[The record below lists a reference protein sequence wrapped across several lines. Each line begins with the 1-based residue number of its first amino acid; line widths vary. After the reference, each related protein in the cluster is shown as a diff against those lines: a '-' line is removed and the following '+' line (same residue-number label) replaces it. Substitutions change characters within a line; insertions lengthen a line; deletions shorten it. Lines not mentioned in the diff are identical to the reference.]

1 MIALQHVLDLHILI
15 AVRTA
20 PGHSYTNPPEK
31 INCILNLGLSG
42 IGCMGTSIHSN
53 PGFEKQ
59 LFNCSG
65 VDDDDDDDDDDVG
78 NLLKR
83 NPTVHTNLLKQ
94 LCSNYLSLINLFSVD
109 YNSKVK
115 HS

>member
-1 MIALQHVLDLHILI
+1 
-15 AVRTA
+15 
-20 PGHSYTNPPEK
+20 
-31 INCILNLGLSG
+31 
-42 IGCMGTSIHSN
+42 MGTSIHSS

-59 LFNCSG
+59 LFHCSG
-65 VDDDDDDDDDDVG
+65 VDDDDDDDVG

-94 LCSNYLSLINLFSVD
+94 LCSNYLSLINVFSVD

>member
-31 INCILNLGLSG
+31 INCVLNLGLSA
-42 IGCMGTSIHSN
+42 IGCMRTSIHSN

-59 LFNCSG
+59 LFHCSG
-65 VDDDDDDDDDDVG
+65 VDDDDDDDVG

>member
-31 INCILNLGLSG
+31 INCVLNLGLIA
-42 IGCMGTSIHSN
+42 IGCMSTSIHSN

-65 VDDDDDDDDDDVG
+65 VDDDDDDDDVG

>member
-31 INCILNLGLSG
+31 INCVLNLGLSA
-42 IGCMGTSIHSN
+42 IGCMRTSIHSN

-65 VDDDDDDDDDDVG
+65 VDDDDDDDVG

-109 YNSKVK
+109 CNSKVK

>member
-20 PGHSYTNPPEK
+20 PGHSYTSPPEK

-65 VDDDDDDDDDDVG
+65 VDDDDDDDVG

-115 HS
+115 YS

>member
-1 MIALQHVLDLHILI
+1 MIALQHILDLHILI

-65 VDDDDDDDDDDVG
+65 VDDDDDDDVG

>member
-31 INCILNLGLSG
+31 INCVLNLGLSA
-42 IGCMGTSIHSN
+42 IGCMRTSIHSN

-65 VDDDDDDDDDDVG
+65 VDDDDDDVG

>member
-65 VDDDDDDDDDDVG
+65 VDDDDDDDVG